1 MVLRDADLDLAVDGI
16 LWSAFGTTGQ
26 RCTACSRVIV
36 DRPVADELVARLEA
50 RATALRLGDGLLDAT
65 DVGPLVNAQAVD
77 KVERYV
83 GIGRGEGE
91 LVTGG
96 ERATDGD
103 LEHGHFFR
111 PTIFAGVA
119 PMARI
124 AQEEIFGPVLS
135 VVPVDGYD
143 EAMTAANQVKY
154 GLSASVFTRDVNAAF
169 RAMRDFETGIVY
181 VNAGTTGA
189 ETHLPFGGWKNT
201 GNGHREAGH
210 AALDTFT
217 EWKAVYVDYSG
228 RLQRAQI
235 DNQ

>member
-1 MVLRDADLDLAVDGI
+1 
-16 LWSAFGTTGQ
+16 
-26 RCTACSRVIV
+26 VIV
-36 DRPVADELVARLEA
+36 DKPVADELVGRLESKA
-50 RATALRLGDGLLDAT
+50 RALRLGDGLLDGT
-65 DVGPLVNAQAVD
+65 DVGPLVNARAVD

-83 GIGRGEGE
+83 DIGRGEGE

-96 ERATDGD
+96 SRVADGD
-103 LEHGHFFR
+103 LAYGHFFE
-111 PTIFAGVA
+111 PTIFAGVE

-135 VVPVDGYD
+135 VVPVDGF
-143 EAMTAANQVKY
+143 EAAMTAANQVRY
-154 GLSASVFTRDVNAAF
+154 GLSASIFTRDVNAAF

-189 ETHLPFGGWKNT
+189 ETHLPFGGWKQT